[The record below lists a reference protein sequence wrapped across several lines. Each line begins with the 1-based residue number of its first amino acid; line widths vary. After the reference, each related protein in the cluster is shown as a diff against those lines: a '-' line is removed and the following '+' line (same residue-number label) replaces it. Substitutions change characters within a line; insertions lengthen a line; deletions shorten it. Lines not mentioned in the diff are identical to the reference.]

1 MRELLG
7 VGFHKVF
14 YDCYVAS
21 SMPITEELRAEAALG
36 VSPPGSHASHFTA
49 ARLWDGVVPDD
60 PDVHVRCPA
69 KGAGAD
75 DRGSRRTA
83 RSDETPTTRFRG
95 IPISTPEQTFLE
107 LAALGFDLVALVVLG
122 DSLIKA
128 GRTTVL
134 RLTEFLVDTSAQGA
148 LAARNAVRYVREN
161 VDSPMESRLRMLL
174 VLAGLPEPTI
184 NLILR
189 NADGSWRRR
198 FDMCFP
204 DLKLIIEYDG
214 RQHAG
219 NTRQWQGDLRRR
231 EELDALGWRIIV
243 VTADD
248 LYHHPEDVLD
258 RVREAMTDRGATGIR
273 RRFRN
278 DWRRYFA

>member
-1 MRELLG
+1 
-7 VGFHKVF
+7 
-14 YDCYVAS
+14 
-21 SMPITEELRAEAALG
+21 MPITEELRAQAALG
-36 VSPPGSHASHFTA
+36 VSPPASHVSHFTA
-49 ARLWDGVVPDD
+49 ARLWGGVVPDD
-60 PDVHVRCPA
+60 PDVHVRVP
-69 KGAGAD
+69 GE
-75 DRGSRRTA
+75 RGRTRRQGLKA
-83 RSDETPTTRFRG
+83 HRSLGETPTTRFRG
-95 IPISTPEQTFLE
+95 LPISTPEQTFLE
-107 LAALGFDLVALVVLG
+107 LAALGLDLVALVVLG

-219 NTRQWQGDLRRR
+219 DTRQWQGDLRRR

-258 RVREAMTDRGATGIR
+258 RVREAMIDRGATGIR
-273 RRFRN
+273 RRFKN

>member
-1 MRELLG
+1 MS
-7 VGFHKVF
+7 V
-14 YDCYVAS
+14 
-21 SMPITEELRAEAALG
+21 
-36 VSPPGSHASHFTA
+36 
-49 ARLWDGVVPDD
+49 
-60 PDVHVRCPA
+60 CPA
-69 KGAGAD
+69 KQVGVD
-75 DRGSRRTA
+75 DEGSKRTA
-83 RSDETPTTRFRG
+83 RSRSLRLRGFVDFRSVLPSRHFSSLPPSVS
-95 IPISTPEQTFLE
+95 IC
-107 LAALGFDLVALVVLG
+107 VALVVLG

-148 LAARNAVRYVREN
+148 LAARYAVRYVREN

-219 NTRQWQGDLRRR
+219 DTRQWQGDLRRR

-243 VTADD
+243 ITADD
-248 LYHHPEDVLD
+248 LFNHPEDVLD

-273 RRFRN
+273 RRYKP